1 MLALLVTAVIAA
13 SSLLLVVRTV
23 RVVRATPRPKRRRT
37 AEYELWEIAFLAGGP
52 ARVADAAIAGMH
64 QDGRLAVGGPGV
76 VSVRQAVAY
85 DPVETAVLDS
95 LARTPDG
102 ALDTLRRHVMRAPA
116 VQAVGDRLAERGL
129 MRHPRTGRPWRLYAA
144 WQTGICVAGFALVLL
159 FTVTGAITG
168 PDGAVPFVVRILPAA
183 LLGTVAGG
191 MCRKVLGRRVT
202 RAGVSAVRTFRT
214 AHKADL
220 VSDATQSAA
229 LLVALG
235 STALLVDEVLRD
247 HLAEA
252 QHSMAGASAAPYSG
266 SSSTTSTGSSN
277 ASCGWNVPDDSSDTA
292 WCGSSCGGGSGSG
305 CGSSSCGGGSGS
317 GCGGG
322 GSSCGS
328 SGSSCGSSSS
338 SSCGGGGGCGGS

>member
-1 MLALLVTAVIAA
+1 MNMLAPLVTLVIAA
-13 SSLLLVVRTV
+13 SSLLLVARTV
-23 RVVRATPRPKRRRT
+23 HVVRATPRPKRRKAT
-37 AEYELWEIAFLAGGP
+37 AYELWEIAFLAGGP

-116 VQAVGDRLAERGL
+116 VQAVGDRLAKRGL
-129 MRHPRTGRPWRLYAA
+129 MRNPRAGRPWRRYAA
-144 WQTGICVAGFALVLL
+144 WQSGICAAGFVLVLL
-159 FTVTGAITG
+159 FTLTGAITG
-168 PDGAVPFVVRILPAA
+168 ANGETPFVVQVLPAA
-183 LLGTVAGG
+183 LLGIVTGAV
-191 MCRKVLGRRVT
+191 CRKVLSRRVT

-235 STALLVDEVLRD
+235 STALLVDDVLRD
-247 HLAEA
+247 HLTEV
-252 QHSMAGASAAPYSG
+252 QHSMAGAGASAAPYSG
-266 SSSTTSTGSSN
+266 SSSTTSTG
-277 ASCGWNVPDDSSDTA
+277 
-292 WCGSSCGGGSGSG
+292 
-305 CGSSSCGGGSGS
+305 
-317 GCGGG
+317 
-322 GSSCGS
+322 
-328 SGSSCGSSSS
+328 
-338 SSCGGGGGCGGS
+338 